1 MPDSLPIAA
10 FILIGTSALLLA
22 IGVTPLMRRLALQT
36 GTVDKPAA
44 RKIHASPVPLLGGAA
59 IYVAFILVL
68 LFFGD
73 RDYVNQTIG
82 IFAGATLMI
91 VMGVLD
97 DRRGLGSYV
106 KLLGQLLAA
115 TLLVYSGVQI
125 QLFGGWIDI
134 LITLLWVV
142 GITNALN
149 LLDNMDGLSGGVAMI
164 AAIYFTLLAAMSD
177 QYLVGALAAALAG
190 ACAGFLVYNWNP
202 SHIFMGD
209 AGSLFLGFMLAAVA
223 IKLRFPSNS
232 VTVTWM
238 IPLLVLG
245 LPIFDTSMVF
255 VSRLRRGKDRRKVH
269 YGDKTPVSVHQAT
282 AEPLDLAHAFVPD
295 TTPSPDGQAEA
306 AHVEVEEHEPGH
318 IVRVKE
324 HPAKPMTVDDALYEM
339 ELVGHDFFLFHDKES
354 DRPTV
359 VYRRHAYDYGLI
371 RLA

>member
-255 VSRLRRGKDRRKVH
+255 VSRLRRGKNPLTTPGKDHISHRLAHVLGSRREAVLVC
-269 YGDKTPVSVHQAT
+269 YLLCCALGTAAVFVSQAT
-282 AEPLDLAHAFVPD
+282 FGEAIVLAAVISGLGVYTLWWMEFRR
-295 TTPSPDGQAEA
+295 G
-306 AHVEVEEHEPGH
+306 G
-318 IVRVKE
+318 VR
-324 HPAKPMTVDDALYEM
+324 P
-339 ELVGHDFFLFHDKES
+339 
-354 DRPTV
+354 
-359 VYRRHAYDYGLI
+359 
-371 RLA
+371 

>member
-68 LFFGD
+68 LFLGD
-73 RDYVNQTIG
+73 RDYVNQTVG
-82 IFAGATLMI
+82 ILAGATLMI

-106 KLLGQLLAA
+106 KLIGQFLAA

-209 AGSLFLGFMLAAVA
+209 AGALFLGFMLAAVA

-255 VSRLRRGKDRRKVH
+255 VSRLRRGKNPLTTPGKDHISHRLAHVLGSRREAVLVC
-269 YGDKTPVSVHQAT
+269 YLLCCALGTAAVFVSQAT
-282 AEPLDLAHAFVPD
+282 FGEAIVLAAVISGLGVYTLWWMEFRR
-295 TTPSPDGQAEA
+295 G
-306 AHVEVEEHEPGH
+306 G
-318 IVRVKE
+318 VR
-324 HPAKPMTVDDALYEM
+324 P
-339 ELVGHDFFLFHDKES
+339 
-354 DRPTV
+354 
-359 VYRRHAYDYGLI
+359 
-371 RLA
+371 